1 MPIFITMAKLSAFL
15 LLGALSS
22 LVAAA
27 PTPAPTAAP
36 NLEERATTCTF
47 SGSGGA
53 SSASKSKTSC
63 STIVLSALAVPSG
76 TTLDLTGLNEG
87 TTVIFEGT
95 TTFGYEEWAG
105 PLVSVS
111 GTDITVTQ
119 TTGAVLDGQGAKY
132 WDGEGSNGGKTKP
145 KFFYAHSMISSK
157 IENLYILNPPVQV
170 FSINTATDLTISGV
184 TIDATAGD
192 TGDLGANTDGFDIG
206 SSSGITITGANV
218 YNQDDCVAINSGTS
232 ITFENGVCSGGHGLS
247 IGSVGGRSDNI
258 VETVLFYNSEIK
270 NSQNGVRIKTISGD
284 TGTVSGITYQD
295 ITLSGITDYGIVVNQ
310 AYDGTSGSPT
320 NGVTISKFI
329 LENVTGTVEST
340 ATNILVECGSG
351 SCTNWTW
358 TGVSVTGGKTSSSC
372 LNVPSSGGVSCSL

>member
-1 MPIFITMAKLSAFL
+1 MAKLSAFL

-27 PTPAPTAAP
+27 PAPAPTAAP

-170 FSINTATDLTISGV
+170 FSINSATDLTVSGV

-206 SSSGITITGANV
+206 SSTGITITGANV

-247 IGSVGGRSDNI
+247 VGSVGGRSDNT

-284 TGTVSGITYQD
+284 TGTVSGITYQE

-320 NGVTISKFI
+320 NGVTINKFI

-372 LNVPSSGGVSCSL
+372 VNVPTSGGVSCSL